1 MAPSFKSLGS
11 NDLSQTDAPLQA
23 VPKKKRGW
31 LIVYGLYGLL
41 AITAVTL
48 GTLYRVLPKR
58 SEVLAKRKAK
68 PQYSSY
74 ALILSPLNKQEAE
87 RIANEISNDI
97 GSDSTVTKMVI
108 TGTAFHKQCTS
119 LAEYGKIIKES
130 TVHAAKPNIGVQAQ
144 LTEKMLN
151 IMITDKILAQ
161 FYIIGNFGNAIPSD
175 IDKNILPVFNG
186 ITLRSQTIGK
196 VQVFNYIKGGDST
209 TNNYFVQYLKD
220 QGFMVKER

>member
-11 NDLSQTDAPLQA
+11 NDVSQTDNPLQA

-31 LIVYGLYGLL
+31 LIVYGLYGFL

-68 PQYSSY
+68 PEYSSY
-74 ALILSPLNKQEAE
+74 ALILSPLGTKEAE
-87 RIANEISNDI
+87 EIAHEICDDI
-97 GSDSTVTKMVI
+97 GSDSIATKMVI
-108 TGTAFHKQCTS
+108 TGTSFHKQCTS

-130 TVHAAKPNIGVQAQ
+130 TVHAAKPDIGTQAQ
-144 LTEKMLN
+144 LTDKMLN

-161 FYIIGNFGNAIPSD
+161 FYIIGNFGTAKYND
-175 IDKNILPVFNG
+175 IEKSILPVFNG

-196 VQVFNYIKGGDST
+196 VQVFDYIKGGDST
-209 TNNYFVQYLKD
+209 TNRRFVEYLKN